1 MKRFIFIRSFELE
14 ATIKDISE
22 KTGLSLGT
30 ISNYLNGRNVK
41 EINRILIET
50 AIEELGYNVNMS
62 ARSLKT
68 KQSKLIGLVVPSSE
82 LTFSAKL
89 VSVVEKILSKKGF
102 MVMITVIGHSPLI
115 DYQKL
120 INLQSR
126 NADAMIIIPS
136 TNNETLEKWLK
147 SLKSPIPIII
157 LDRIIE
163 DYNKAKYV
171 LVNNESASKMAVDY
185 LIHKNHKL
193 ISIIGGDMD
202 GYTTIERM
210 KGYKKSLEEND
221 MEINPDYIIYS
232 DFTIRGGYL
241 ACEKIFQLKNLPSA
255 IFVTNYDMT
264 LGVIEYLNEH
274 NIKIGEGISLIGFD
288 LDDLTKIVNP
298 SITMIIQPIKEM
310 AEYTAYRLLD
320 FLKREYYEK
329 TPIFFTCTLKEG
341 GSVSELI

>member
-1 MKRFIFIRSFELE
+1 MGV
-14 ATIKDISE
+14 TIKDISE

-30 ISNYLNGRNVK
+30 ISNFLNGKNVREK
-41 EINRILIET
+41 NKFLIET

-68 KQSKLIGLVVPSSE
+68 KQSKLIGLVIPSSG

-89 VSVVEKILSKKGF
+89 VSVVEEILSKKGF
-102 MVMITVIGHSPLI
+102 MVMITVIGHSPFL

-120 INLQSR
+120 TNLQSR

-136 TNNETLEKWLK
+136 TDNETLENWLK
-147 SLKSPIPIII
+147 SLRSSIPIII

-185 LIHKNHKL
+185 LIHKNHEL

-202 GYTTIERM
+202 GYTTIERIN
-210 KGYKKSLEEND
+210 GYKKSLEENRI
-221 MEINPDYIIYS
+221 EINPDYIVYS
-232 DFTIRGGYL
+232 DFTKRGGYL

-274 NIKIGEGISLIGFD
+274 NIKIGKDISLIGFD

-298 SITMIIQPIKEM
+298 GITMIIQPIKEM

-320 FLKREYYEK
+320 FLKNNYYEK
-329 TPIFFTCTLKEG
+329 APMFFTCTLKEG
-341 GSVSELI
+341 GSVAELI

>member
-1 MKRFIFIRSFELE
+1 M
-14 ATIKDISE
+14 TIKDISE

-30 ISNYLNGRNVK
+30 ISNFLNGKNVREK
-41 EINRILIET
+41 NKYLIET

-68 KQSKLIGLVVPSSE
+68 KQSKLIGLVIPSTG

-89 VSVVEKILSKKGF
+89 VSVVEEILSKKGF
-102 MVMITVIGHSPLI
+102 MVMITVIGHSPFL

-136 TNNETLEKWLK
+136 TNNEALENWLK
-147 SLKSPIPIII
+147 SLRSSIPIII

-185 LIHKNHKL
+185 LNHKNHKL

-210 KGYKKSLEEND
+210 KGYKKSLEENHIE
-221 MEINPDYIIYS
+221 MNPEYIVYS
-232 DFTIRGGYL
+232 DFTKRGGYL
-241 ACEKIFQLKNLPSA
+241 ACEKLFQLKNLPSA

-274 NIKIGEGISLIGFD
+274 NIQIGKDISLIGFD
-288 LDDLTKIVNP
+288 LDELTKIVNP
-298 SITMIIQPIKEM
+298 TITMIIQPIREM

-320 FLKREYYEK
+320 FLKRESYER
-329 TPIFFTCTLKEG
+329 TPMIFTCILKEG
-341 GSVSELI
+341 GSVAELE

>member
-1 MKRFIFIRSFELE
+1 M
-14 ATIKDISE
+14 TIKDISE

-30 ISNYLNGRNVK
+30 ISNFLNGKNVREK
-41 EINRILIET
+41 NKYLIET

-68 KQSKLIGLVVPSSE
+68 KQSKLIGLVIPSSG

-89 VSVVEKILSKKGF
+89 VSVVEEILSKKGF
-102 MVMITVIGHSPLI
+102 MVMITVIGHSPFL

-136 TNNETLEKWLK
+136 TNNEALENWLK
-147 SLKSPIPIII
+147 SLRSSIPIII

-185 LIHKNHKL
+185 LIHKKHKL

-210 KGYKKSLEEND
+210 KGYKTSLEENHI
-221 MEINPDYIIYS
+221 EINPEYIVYS
-232 DFTIRGGYL
+232 DFTRRGGYL
-241 ACEKIFQLKNLPSA
+241 ACKKIFQLKNLPSA

-274 NIKIGEGISLIGFD
+274 NIKIGKDVSLIGFD

-298 SITMIIQPIKEM
+298 SITMIIQPIREM

-320 FLKREYYEK
+320 FLKRETYEK
-329 TPIFFTCTLKEG
+329 TPMIFTCTLKEG
-341 GSVSELI
+341 GSVAELI